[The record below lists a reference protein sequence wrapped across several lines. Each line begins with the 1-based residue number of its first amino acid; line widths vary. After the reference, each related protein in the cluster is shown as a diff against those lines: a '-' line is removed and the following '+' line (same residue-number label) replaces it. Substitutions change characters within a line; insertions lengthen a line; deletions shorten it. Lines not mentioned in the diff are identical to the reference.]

1 MTLQEIKKLNRD
13 WEEEFNKKFV
23 HKGEDEDDPEEKW
36 AWTIMGSFPIE
47 VKFFIRNFLSLCETR
62 LIEGVVEMIEERL
75 EFGVENKQM
84 LDLKQS
90 LTKEIK

>member
-13 WEEEFNKKFV
+13 EF
-23 HKGEDEDDPEEKW
+23 DEKYAFPMFTWNGDNATGKR
-36 AWTIMGSFPIE
+36 AAQQVRRKLKSFI
-47 VKFFIRNFLSLCETR
+47 SLCETR
-62 LIEGVVEMIEERL
+62 LLEGVVEMIKERL
-75 EFGVENKQM
+75 KFGVENKQM